1 MQGSEQGSAVAGV
14 YIEQGS
20 AIASVYIYI
29 YPERERETAVA

>member
-1 MQGSEQGSAVAGV
+1 VQGSEQGSAVAGV